1 MDNIIKN
8 VIEKAKT
15 ESPLNTEL
23 EQLLSEHRAVI
34 RVMGVGGGGGNTI
47 ARMKEIGI
55 EGAEMIAVNTDA
67 QDLIKIN
74 ADKKL
79 LIGRDITAGLG
90 AGADPTV
97 GEAAAKENEQD
108 IKEQLLGAD
117 LVFVTCGL
125 GGGTGTGAAP
135 VVADVAKKL
144 GALTVAVVT
153 LPFEME
159 GETRWANA
167 RYGLERLEGIVDT
180 IIAIPNDKL
189 LQIVPDVPLN
199 TAFKIA
205 DEILVNA
212 VKGVTELI
220 TKPGLI
226 NLDFADVRAVMKSG
240 GVALIGLGESDSE
253 SRATEAVQKA
263 INNPLL
269 DVDVGG
275 ASGALVNVVGGPEL
289 TLEEARQVVSTIT
302 DRLDPDARV
311 IWGAQVEESLKNSMR
326 VLLIVTGVSSAQIS
340 GRGKHVQEIR
350 KEKLKNELGIEFIG
364 EAQGGSRFET
374 GKDLLEELPESI

>member
-1 MDNIIKN
+1 MIRN
-8 VIEKAKT
+8 VIEKSKSDA
-15 ESPLNTEL
+15 PLNSEL
-23 EQLLSEHRAVI
+23 EQLLSEHRAI
-34 RVMGVGGGGGNTI
+34 IKVMGVGGGGGNTI
-47 ARMKEIGI
+47 SRMKEIGI
-55 EGAEMIAVNTDA
+55 EGAELIAVNTDA

-79 LIGRDITAGLG
+79 LIGRDITGGLG
-90 AGADPTV
+90 AGADPSI

-108 IKEQLLGAD
+108 IKERLLGAD

-135 VVADVAKKL
+135 VVAEVAKKL

-167 RYGLERLEGIVDT
+167 RYGLEKLESIVDT

-253 SRATEAVQKA
+253 SRAAEAVQKA

-269 DVDVGG
+269 DVEVAG
-275 ASGALVNVVGGPEL
+275 ASGALVNVIGGPEL

-311 IWGAQVEESLKNSMR
+311 IWGAQVEESLKNSLR
-326 VLLIVTGVSSAQIS
+326 VMLIVTGVSSAQIS
-340 GRGKHVQEIR
+340 GRGKYTHEKR

-364 EAQGGSRFET
+364 EGGSAF
-374 GKDLLEELPESI
+374 GKDKNILEELPESI